1 MLFSNNMTNFVSSLV
16 DEEGGFTLSE
26 DDDVLVG
33 APEGSDF
40 HVGGMGGVLICRD
53 GKMHPKQSRLI
64 GVVE

>member
-1 MLFSNNMTNFVSSLV
+1 MTTFVHSLV
-16 DEEGGFTLSE
+16 DNEGTFTLSE

-40 HVGGMGGVLICRD
+40 YVGGMGGVLICKE

-64 GVVE
+64 EVVE